1 MSTRGLYGWKK
12 DGVEKVTYNHSDSY
26 PSWLGTQIM
35 SFCAE
40 MTNQQ
45 LEHLFDHTVMISEK
59 EKDPAQINSVRLF
72 AKARGID
79 PDASQEAYEIL
90 HFMQGNFEEYRK
102 LAENELDFPMID
114 SKDFFSDKLFCEWAY
129 VIDLD
134 NNCLDVYKYGK
145 HKIKSF
151 SLPEIRRDQ
160 KKALKKMEKLE
171 K

>member
-26 PSWLGTQIM
+26 PTWLGVKIM
-35 SFCAE
+35 SFCVE
-40 MTNQQ
+40 MTDEQ
-45 LEHLFDHTVMISEK
+45 LERLFGHTIIISEE

-72 AKARGID
+72 AKARGFD
-79 PDASQEAYEIL
+79 PDASQDVYEIL
-90 HFMQGNFEEYRK
+90 RFMQGNFEEYRK

-114 SKDFFSDKLFCEWAY
+114 SKDFFSDELFCEWAY

-134 NNCLDVYKYGK
+134 SKRLIVYKDGRLK
-145 HKIKSF
+145 AKSF
-151 SLPEIRRDQ
+151 SLSEIRSDH
-160 KKALKKMEKLE
+160 KKALKELEKLE